1 MTSYRKVELA
11 LSVLIVALGIG
22 TVLLAYYT
30 IEELSVLR
38 DVIGARGFAYVVGAL
53 IAIGGVVLVLM
64 QTGRIRVAAGVGGAD
79 VAEVAKIERGGD
91 EPDHPASALRV
102 FALVAVLLVYAALM
116 RPAGYILASIG
127 FLSAGTAIMG
137 GRGLARLLFV
147 PVAYAIFT
155 YLLFDTLLRVRIPDG
170 ILRPLIVAVG
180 LG

>member
-1 MTSYRKVELA
+1 
-11 LSVLIVALGIG
+11 
-22 TVLLAYYT
+22 
-30 IEELSVLR
+30 
-38 DVIGARGFAYVVGAL
+38 VIGARGFAYVVGTL
-53 IAIGGVVLVLM
+53 IAIGGVVLLLM

-79 VAEVAKIERGGD
+79 VAKIERGGD
-91 EPDHPASALRV
+91 EPDYPASALRV

-127 FLSAGTAIMG
+127 FISAGTAIMG